1 VGALQPFVDRFAILA
16 FERQFHAYD
25 VIGEASWWVNLDTG
39 TIVFGN
45 ELEMGAGLLGT
56 EAGGTWL
63 WGWANPG
70 GFPEAVI
77 AAGRAAA
84 DYGREHDLPPLFE
97 PESRLSDDVSL
108 DRIGLVASGALGLPA
123 TYTGPLDEDARI
135 LLALDHPALALPEP
149 DPLRTVTVISA
160 VLQAGCVADWP
171 SALAAYEAQRTL
183 AGVEVELDDRGRVA
197 EIRSRTG

>member
-1 VGALQPFVDRFAILA
+1 VATLQPHVDRYAILA
-16 FERQFHAYD
+16 FERQLHAYD

-39 TIVFGN
+39 TIVFER

-56 EAGGTWL
+56 EAAGTWV

-70 GFPEAVI
+70 GFPEPVV
-77 AAGRAAA
+77 AAGRAAG
-84 DYGREHDLPPLFE
+84 DYGREHDLPTLYE
-97 PESRLSDDVSL
+97 PESVLSDDVSL

-135 LLALDHPALALPEP
+135 LLALDHPALALPPP

-160 VLQAGCVADWP
+160 VLQAGCVSDWAA
-171 SALAAYEAQRTL
+171 ALAAYAEQRTL
-183 AGVEVELDDRGRVA
+183 DGVEVELDDLGRLA
-197 EIRSRTG
+197 AIRSPPG